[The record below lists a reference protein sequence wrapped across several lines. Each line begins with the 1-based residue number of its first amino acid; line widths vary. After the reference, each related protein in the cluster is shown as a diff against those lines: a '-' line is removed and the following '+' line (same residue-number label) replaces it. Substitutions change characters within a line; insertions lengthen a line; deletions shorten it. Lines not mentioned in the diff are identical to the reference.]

1 MDDVEVEVELGFVQV
16 EGCLSVCLSV
26 SAGVL
31 WVGLA

>member
-16 EGCLSVCLSV
+16 EGLSV